1 MTDER
6 ANENEDSNKINELNS
21 NNNISSSQMMIIDRE
36 EATEVQ
42 KNDQTSEQIQ
52 KDKENTEVLAYY
64 VFKSVLLYHYNYFI
78 EWCII
83 HNGKNVIAF
92 SKKQETVSNYC
103 DLIIY
108 LYKFHNE
115 KFLKIYKKMEEWIQ
129 YKKS

>member
-1 MTDER
+1 MD
-6 ANENEDSNKINELNS
+6 
-21 NNNISSSQMMIIDRE
+21 NNNSHNKRL
-36 EATEVQ
+36 
-42 KNDQTSEQIQ
+42 KY
-52 KDKENTEVLAYY
+52 KENTEVLAYY

-129 YKKS
+129 YN